1 MSFSSDSGLKVIDV
15 ATRHERLLTQAP
27 LGSSSAWSADG
38 RTIYWA
44 MPESGRF
51 AIHSEPAAGG
61 PSRTLVYADA
71 PERQAHRLGFAASSD
86 RFYFTLSDRKA
97 DVWVAE
103 AERK

>member
-1 MSFSSDSGLKVIDV
+1 M
-15 ATRHERLLTQAP
+15 ATVYLAEDL
-27 LGSSSAWSADG
+27 
-38 RTIYWA
+38 
-44 MPESGRF
+44 F
-51 AIHSEPAAGG
+51 AIHAVPSAGG

-71 PERQAHRLGFAASSD
+71 PDRQAHRLGFAVANG